1 MIVWFGKHFREII
14 AHDISVTQL
23 KGFMQL
29 KKKKNF
35 LENYQKK
42 KTTNPKDVEKKHS
55 TEPFFLCCSLDV
67 RP

>member
-1 MIVWFGKHFREII
+1 MSVWFGKHFREII

-42 KTTNPKDVEKKHS
+42 KQQIQKM
-55 TEPFFLCCSLDV
+55 
-67 RP
+67 